1 MTRTL
6 WQLQKGQKAME
17 VLYACCCGLDI
28 HLKQVCACLLK
39 GKAHQRQKPIQT
51 FGTTTAELHRLAM
64 WLEAEGCTHVA
75 MESTGV
81 YWKCLYNVLEGAFTL
96 ILVNAQHAKGLPG
109 RKTDVGDAEWLA
121 DLLQHGLVRGSFV
134 PPRALREL
142 TRYRRSLVQ
151 ERTSEVNRVHKVL
164 EGANIKL
171 GTVASDMMGLSGR
184 AMLQALADG
193 LAEPAT
199 IANLAKGKMR
209 KKIPALQE
217 ALTGSMRVHQRFL
230 LAQQL
235 AHIDALERAIA
246 YCNAEIANRLQAQ
259 IELIERLCTIPG
271 IGRRLAEDILAEI
284 GWDMSRFPT
293 PRHLASWAGICPGN
307 YQSAGKRKSGK
318 TRKGSKWLRSA
329 LVEAANAAARTRQ
342 TYLSTQYHRL
352 AARRGGNK
360 AKVALA
366 HTLLIIVYQLLRE
379 GGVYQDL
386 GANYFD
392 SLQQDRVRQRLVKR
406 LQALGYAVNLVPNGP
421 ATQAA

>member
-1 MTRTL
+1 
-6 WQLQKGQKAME
+6 LQKGKQAME
-17 VLYACCCGLDI
+17 VLYECCCGVDI
-28 HLKQVCACLLK
+28 HLRQVCACLLK
-39 GKAHQRQKPIQT
+39 GSHHGRQTDIQT
-51 FGTTTAELHRLAM
+51 FGTTTAELRRMAA
-64 WLEAEGCTHVA
+64 WLQAAGCTHIA

-81 YWKCLYNVLEGAFTL
+81 YWKALYNVLEGAFTL

-134 PPRALREL
+134 PPRELRELREL
-142 TRYRRSLVQ
+142 TRYRRSLIQ
-151 ERTSEVNRVHKVL
+151 EHTAEVNRVQKVL

-171 GTVASDMMGLSGR
+171 ATVATDIMGVSGR
-184 AMLQALADG
+184 AMLHALVDGVNDPATLAD
-193 LAEPAT
+193 
-199 IANLAKGKMR
+199 LAKGKLR

-217 ALTGSMRVHQRFL
+217 ALTGSMQAHQRFL
-230 LAQQL
+230 LTQQL
-235 AHIDALERAIA
+235 THIAALEAAIA
-246 YCNAEIANRLQAQ
+246 GCDAEIAERLRPQTD
-259 IELIERLCTIPG
+259 LIERLSTIPG

-284 GWDMSRFPT
+284 GWDMRRFASA
-293 PRHLASWAGICPGN
+293 RHLASWAGICPGN

-342 TYLSTQYHRL
+342 TYLSTLYHRL

-366 HTLLIIVYQLLRE
+366 HTLLGIIYHLLCA

-392 SLQQDRVRQRLVKR
+392 TLHQDRVRQRLVKR
-406 LQALGYAVNLVPNGP
+406 LQALGYAVNLIPTEQL
-421 ATQAA
+421 AQAA